1 MLKWNEIKGYDKNKS
16 YTWQNESV
24 KLPKL
29 NEIIMILKP
38 EKKVPFVG
46 YFEEKEF
53 EGVRIYDTL
62 ISGELGR
69 IKDGIK
75 WARFNMFNDIKI
87 SNELENHRSSVW

>member
-1 MLKWNEIKGYDKNKS
+1 MLKWNEIKGYDKNKG
-16 YTWQNESV
+16 YTWQDESV
-24 KLPKL
+24 KLPNL

-46 YFEEKEF
+46 YFEEKEL
-53 EGVRIYDTL
+53 EGVRMYDTL

-75 WARFNMFNDIKI
+75 WARFNISNGIKI
-87 SNELENHRSSVW
+87 SNELENHRSSIW

>member
-38 EKKVPFVG
+38 EQKVPFVG

-69 IKDGIK
+69 IKDGII
-75 WARFNMFNDIKI
+75 WARFNIPNGIKI
-87 SNELENHRSSVW
+87 SNELENHRSSIW

>member
-1 MLKWNEIKGYDKNKS
+1 
-16 YTWQNESV
+16 
-24 KLPKL
+24 
-29 NEIIMILKP
+29 MILKP
-38 EKKVPFVG
+38 EQKVPFVG

>member
-38 EKKVPFVG
+38 EQKVPFVG

-87 SNELENHRSSVW
+87 SNELENHRISVW

>member
-16 YTWQNESV
+16 YTWQNESI

-38 EKKVPFVG
+38 EQKVPFVG

-69 IKDGIK
+69 IKNGIK
-75 WARFNMFNDIKI
+75 WARFNIPRKAND
-87 SNELENHRSSVW
+87 L

>member
-38 EKKVPFVG
+38 EQKVPFVG
-46 YFEEKEF
+46 YFEEKEL

-62 ISGELGR
+62 VSGELGR

-75 WARFNMFNDIKI
+75 WARFNI
-87 SNELENHRSSVW
+87 SNGIKVSNEMKNHRSSVW